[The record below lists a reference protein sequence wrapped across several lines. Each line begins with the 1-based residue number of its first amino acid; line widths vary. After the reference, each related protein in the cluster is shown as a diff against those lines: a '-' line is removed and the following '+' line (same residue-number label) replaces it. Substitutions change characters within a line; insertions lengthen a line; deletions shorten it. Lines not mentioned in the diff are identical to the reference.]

1 MTDNMIEL
9 AKRALACRG
18 WRWMPGMLVLRTTHP
33 VVQERGGPVVV
44 PVRLMD
50 SITNA
55 EEIGGTTLFHGELI
69 VAGHAVVDG
78 YHGVADM
85 LPDLTDPATLGCLL
99 ALVREAWGCAVI
111 TSPDYD
117 DDEGGHGPN
126 VVGWRAVETVRWISV
141 GQGTTEAEALVAALE
156 SAS

>member
-1 MTDNMIEL
+1 MTDEILDL
-9 AKRALACRG
+9 ARRAVACKK
-18 WRWMPGMLVLRTTHP
+18 WRWLPGMRVLRTTHP

-78 YHGVADM
+78 YHRVADM
-85 LPDLTDPATLGCLL
+85 LPDLTDPATVGCIVALL
-99 ALVREAWGCAVI
+99 REARKEPYGCVCVVTPEPSLRFAWVSGLPVAQVFWLAI
-111 TSPDYD
+111 T
-117 DDEGGHGPN
+117 E
-126 VVGWRAVETVRWISV
+126 V
-141 GQGTTEAEALVAALE
+141 EALVLALE
-156 SAS
+156 NTP